1 LPGRAYVQLKST
13 GHPPVPRTS
22 PPSIQAEHAKPD
34 DSDARLLPFVSRVIV
49 RPPLSKPS
57 RQQPASPP
65 PLVLPLLVQCS
76 TGSKMMMGRSIGR
89 SAGRRSGDNN
99 PSGSGDLSRF
109 SVATTASSASQR
121 SADGGG
127 RGISFLDAFRSCFV
141 PTEARSPDNSLSDN
155 DFHPS
160 QQRTYPQHHGFKPP
174 PPPFPF
180 LQRFFY
186 FFFESPW
193 RYFCRAS

>member
-1 LPGRAYVQLKST
+1 VQLKST
-13 GHPPVPRTS
+13 GRPSPPGTS
-22 PPSIQAEHAKPD
+22 PQSTQNPTTPTPSSFI
-34 DSDARLLPFVSRVIV
+34 VSRVIV

-65 PLVLPLLVQCS
+65 PHPRLALFVQWN
-76 TGSKMMMGRSIGR
+76 TGSKMMGRSSSR
-89 SAGRRSGDNN
+89 SAGRRGGDN

-121 SADGGG
+121 SVDGGG

-141 PTEARSPDNSLSDN
+141 PTEARSPDNSLSEN

-160 QQRTYPQHHGFKPP
+160 QQRAYPQHHGFPSSISISP
-174 PPPFPF
+174 ALFTSMS
-180 LQRFFY
+180 
-186 FFFESPW
+186 FFESPW
-193 RYFCRAS
+193 PGRYFCRPR